1 MRQNWYNVAVTFWGT
16 PLLYSLFEAQHAA
29 LAPMRL
35 MAELS
40 RGWFGHPF
48 SPLSHTPLAKEITA
62 GSDLFLR
69 VTNRYEKPAW
79 DLDSTMIGGKKV
91 PVEIEVALASPFAS

>member
-1 MRQNWYNVAVTFWGT
+1 MRQNWYNDAVTFWGT

-48 SPLSHTPLAKEITA
+48 IPLSHTPMAKDISPA
-62 GSDLFLR
+62 SDLFLR
-69 VTNRYEKPAW
+69 VTHRHETPASG
-79 DLDSTMIGGKKV
+79 LDSPLIQPQAF
-91 PVEIEVALASPFAS
+91 PV